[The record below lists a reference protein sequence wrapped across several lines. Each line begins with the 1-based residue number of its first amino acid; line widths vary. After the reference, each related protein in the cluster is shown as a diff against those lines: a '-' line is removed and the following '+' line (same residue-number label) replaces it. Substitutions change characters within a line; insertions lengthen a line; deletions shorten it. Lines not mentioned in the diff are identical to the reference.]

1 MVMFPWNIAMATDPN
16 HADDFSAQL
25 LYSVDEGRSV
35 HTYQLFQPDDYKF
48 VREKLFFLL
57 FFLGGRGLKLEPV
70 MGVLQHMS

>member
-48 VREKLFFLL
+48 VREKLFVFFPS
-57 FFLGGRGLKLEPV
+57 FFL
-70 MGVLQHMS
+70 SSFFFFFF

>member
-48 VREKLFFLL
+48 VRKKLFFFPLLSFFLL
-57 FFLGGRGLKLEPV
+57 FFFFFGGG
-70 MGVLQHMS
+70 G